1 MAEFHGGRLSSKLF
15 FVYNR
20 IDTTQKDKLG
30 NIIQTLGTSLNEAFD
45 YVQNQTG
52 NSAQFQSENPFC
64 NFILGA
70 PNSSGSD
77 VFVLGNVK
85 EKFEPPGDIPDA
97 AYGEA
102 LVQLREHIHQ
112 RVTRSQD
119 GTFWKSRSI
128 AEFANYIEEVWKCIS
143 SANFTLNFASV
154 VERMTFDKL
163 DFEYRKIEAKLA
175 AEYRQVFEFLKKKM
189 VEEKGK
195 MINNLDENEENRLA
209 SFEMD
214 LRDNIVP
221 IEHALEGEINDLVKG
236 KGREKWSLQYQ
247 ELWKMFKKEQAHN
260 WERNLR
266 TSFTT
271 IFTSEHHVENYKKQ
285 MRKEIVV
292 LFKSKKEKEN
302 TCQWN
307 LAQMDE
313 LFDKMF
319 EKMLARARQQFP
331 PLNDVTAA
339 IEEVYRNSNVIKKRQ
354 IEINVHQDLREIIL
368 QPESEEQT
376 ESQMNI
382 FSFFKRFFVKNF
394 SKTTRKKRTEVNPN
408 VDNCFAA
415 VAILVDRIVVGKLCY
430 DDNIVSSFICQVDD
444 IISAQGV
451 SLNSEVQMVH
461 TYGRVLITDRVNLIQ
476 KNWEA
481 ENSVYAKLQQPA
493 NKEAM
498 YCYFKM
504 VSQGVK
510 KTKLFTSTMANILK
524 NVLMEAFE
532 KEMVQKT
539 SNAIRNERWL
549 HDARFMHKHIDLF
562 LADLLV
568 EEKLESVLRYIQRP
582 HFLYKDVLNRLIAEK
597 VPDVK
602 EEWNNFKINLARLIE
617 KAAQLSVTKNNKCQM
632 FVDALRNE
640 FLKDK
645 GLQSECL
652 AKAFLIDCSG
662 EYEDCDVDEEQE
674 FENICTRSLL
684 EVLANQKDPK
694 SPRRFPGIPAPHVI
708 DYMIF

>member
-1 MAEFHGGRLSSKLF
+1 M
-15 FVYNR
+15 
-20 IDTTQKDKLG
+20 G

-45 YVQNQTG
+45 YVQNPTG

-85 EKFEPPGDIPDA
+85 REFEPPGDIPAA
-97 AYGEA
+97 AYGES
-102 LVQLREHIHQ
+102 LVQLREHIHR

-163 DFEYRKIEAKLA
+163 DFEYKKIEAKLD

-189 VEEKGK
+189 VVEKGK
-195 MINNLDENEENRLA
+195 RINNLDENEENRLA
-209 SFEMD
+209 SFEID
-214 LRDNIVP
+214 LRNNIVP
-221 IEHALEGEINDLVKG
+221 IEHALEVEINDLVKG

-260 WERNLR
+260 WERSLR
-266 TSFTT
+266 TSFATL
-271 IFTSEHHVENYKKQ
+271 FKYEHHVENYKKQ

-292 LFKSKKEKEN
+292 LFKSKKEN

-307 LAQMDE
+307 LLQMDG
-313 LFDKMF
+313 LFDQ
-319 EKMLARARQQFP
+319 MLARARQQFP

-415 VAILVDRIVVGKLCY
+415 VAMLVDRIVVGKLCY

-461 TYGRVLITDRVNLIQ
+461 TYGRVLITDRMKSIQ
-476 KNWEA
+476 KNWES
-481 ENSVYAKLQQPA
+481 EHSVYAKLKQPA
-493 NKEAM
+493 NKESM
-498 YCYFKM
+498 HCYFKM
-504 VSQGVK
+504 VSQGVN
-510 KTKLFTSTMANILK
+510 KTKLFASTMANVLK
-524 NVLMEAFE
+524 NVFMNAFNRE
-532 KEMVQKT
+532 IMQKT
-539 SNAIRNERWL
+539 INAIRNERWL
-549 HDARFMHKHIDLF
+549 HDARFMHKHMDLY

-568 EEKLESVLRYIQRP
+568 EGKISEVLDYIRRP
-582 HFLYKDVLNRLIAEK
+582 HFLYKDVLNRLIAKK
-597 VPDVK
+597 VPDVQ
-602 EEWNNFKINLARLIE
+602 EEWKHFKINLARLIE
-617 KAAQLSVTKNNKCQM
+617 KAAQLSVTKNNKCQK
-632 FVDALRNE
+632 FVDVLRNE

-645 GLQSECL
+645 GLHNKFL
-652 AKAFLIDCSG
+652 VKAFLIDCSG
-662 EYEDCDVDEEQE
+662 EYDDCDVDDEEE
-674 FENICTRSLL
+674 FRKVSTHCLLQVLENRG
-684 EVLANQKDPK
+684 VPK
-694 SPRRFPGIPAPHVI
+694 GRKGFPGILAPVI
-708 DYMIF
+708 VAYMKILNDSAALPRCDACSNVSQFVHRAGKSRHNPQAP